1 MCKKELV
8 VNIFKKGDLRDC
20 NNWRGVTLLPIISKI
35 FHRML
40 LERIKKGIDKKL
52 KKEQGGFRP
61 NTLNIY
67 IKKNILEQAND

>member
-8 VNIFKKGDLRDC
+8 VSIFKKGDLRDC

-52 KKEQGGFRP
+52 KKEQASFGP
-61 NTLNIY
+61 NGNTTDLY
-67 IKKNILEQAND
+67 IKKTS

>member
-8 VNIFKKGDLRDC
+8 VSIFKKGDLRDC
-20 NNWRGVTLLPIISKI
+20 NNWRGVTLLPIIRKI

-52 KKEQGGFRP
+52 KEQGGFRP

>member
-1 MCKKELV
+1 M
-8 VNIFKKGDLRDC
+8 
-20 NNWRGVTLLPIISKI
+20 LPIICKI

>member
-1 MCKKELV
+1 MEMKE
-8 VNIFKKGDLRDC
+8 GDFRDC

-52 KKEQGGFRP
+52 KKE
-61 NTLNIY
+61 
-67 IKKNILEQAND
+67 